1 MIVGMNRSAFV
12 HISKGMC
19 LIKRYEQRR
28 ARAKRSTRNL
38 STNRRMRLALTIGVI
53 MVVVSVSGSFSE
65 ETPQGNLS
73 GRPILRIECQQS
85 NIFDTSN
92 ASTSSWPYRWANALH
107 VTTRESFIRSMV
119 LFTEGDPWDPA
130 IAAESARILRS
141 LDFLNPVFIE
151 ARAEAEGVVVSIRT
165 HDQWTLEVGAKFGAQ
180 GSRKAY
186 SFEFNEQNFLGWGRE
201 LTLEYEKDH
210 ERSTWTYIYSDPN
223 LFGTRWRGR
232 LLFADASDGQREE
245 LLAERPFYA
254 LATPKA
260 WGGEWRHWR
269 QTEYLYG
276 DGDRV
281 AGGHRDYTLLHL
293 WWGMRLP
300 ATEKTIRRLSLGFHR
315 DDREFS
321 DWYWETS
328 QAPFPTPDNVT
339 ISGPRLAFEQL
350 HDRYRVLTGFRGWSA
365 QEDVAF
371 GSNFRTGVTF
381 SHPEFGGDI
390 PRLVFDA
397 TWAHRVQRNGWL
409 LMGDLWTSG
418 RLDDGSAANVV
429 TGFQAAASQL
439 GPRGWQLRLRVE
451 DSIDLDRENQLTLG
465 ADSGLRGWDPDTFDG
480 TGRAV
485 FNLQWRT
492 LVKEDFLNLFS
503 IGIVFFT
510 DAGKTWGAR
519 VGPDTDGIRFDAGIG
534 LLADMTHIGISN
546 VLRIDVAVP
555 DDGSGATVIVTT
567 TALF

>member
-1 MIVGMNRSAFV
+1 MIERNEHLQTR
-12 HISKGMC
+12 I
-19 LIKRYEQRR
+19 EQSVRVPRIDRR
-28 ARAKRSTRNL
+28 TRCAL
-38 STNRRMRLALTIGVI
+38 STTVLL
-53 MVVVSVSGSFSE
+53 VVVCVSGALADQAL
-65 ETPQGNLS
+65 PIDLS
-73 GRPILRIECQQS
+73 GRAILRIECRQS
-85 NIFDTSN
+85 NIFDTSDS
-92 ASTSSWPYRWANALH
+92 STSSWPYRWANALH

-119 LFTEGDPWDPA
+119 LFTEGDAWDPEV
-130 IAAESARILRS
+130 AAESARILRS

-180 GSRKAY
+180 GSRTAY
-186 SFEFNEQNFLGWGRE
+186 SFEFSEQNFLGWGRE

-232 LLFADASDGQREE
+232 LLFADASDGHREE
-245 LLAERPFYA
+245 LLAERPFFS

-260 WGGEWRHWR
+260 WGGEWKRWS
-269 QTEYLYG
+269 QIEYLYG
-276 DGDRV
+276 DGDRI
-281 AGGHRDYTLLHL
+281 AGGRRDFTLLHL

-300 ATEKTIRRLSLGFHR
+300 ATEKTIRRLSMGFHR

-328 QAPFPTPDNVT
+328 PAPFRTPDNVT

-371 GSNFRTGVTF
+371 GSNLKAGVTF

-390 PRLVFDA
+390 PRLVFDGS
-397 TWAHRVQRNGWL
+397 WGHRVQRNGWL
-409 LMGDLWTSG
+409 LMGDIWTSG

-439 GPRGWQLRLRVE
+439 GPRGWQMRLRVE

-465 ADSGLRGWDPDTFDG
+465 ADAGLRGWDPDTFDG

-492 LVKEDFLNLFS
+492 LLKEDFLNLVS
-503 IGIVFFT
+503 VGIVLFA

-519 VGPDTDGIRFDAGIG
+519 VGPNTDGVRYDAGVG
-534 LLADMTHIGISN
+534 LLADMTHIGLSN
-546 VLRIDVAVP
+546 VLRLDVAWP